1 MRCPISPELKAL
13 LKNVQAHEAYNAE
26 KLEILKAR
34 HLPIT
39 PSEAPP
45 VGTPIVTG
53 EPSLVTPPARPRS
66 QWTVGSLMQS

>member
-13 LKNVQAHEAYNAE
+13 LKNVQAHETYNAE

-39 PSEAPP
+39 PFEAPQP
-45 VGTPIVTG
+45 SPIVTA
-53 EPSLVTPPARPRS
+53 EPSFVIPPARPRNA
-66 QWTVGSLMQS
+66 WTVGSLLQS